1 LRLLPTPRGTI
12 ELRTKPTDHRVH
24 QRKDGRW
31 CCRVTIKDPGE
42 SRGRLRSFYFK
53 ERWRA
58 VAKLIQVDPSAGRW
72 HIDDENMTV
81 GDWLKRWLE
90 NGRAASGAPWRPK
103 TLEFNT
109 FLVRHYSRPL
119 HEIMLSD
126 LAESNV
132 RDWLGG
138 LRRKDG
144 EPLKATAKHDVHITL
159 GAALNAAVKRRH
171 LEKNPIAGLRLT
183 ELSPPKRLTEN
194 VTWSRAEV
202 DHFVAGIKGDRF
214 EALYLVALGLGLR
227 QGEIL
232 GLIWDDIDLES
243 ERLYVRHQLQHNG
256 RWQLVPPKTRNSLRT
271 VVLTGNPALTA
282 LHAHKKQWM
291 RGSVNGLENLVFL
304 TAAGAP
310 IDSHNLAKV
319 FKRRIAGLGL
329 PRIVF
334 HELRSIFTT
343 RNLDAG
349 VPSNQVADMLGDSL
363 AMVETYRRRHIDTQ
377 RAAHKAVWSQAKEN

>member
-1 LRLLPTPRGTI
+1 
-12 ELRTKPTDHRVH
+12 
-24 QRKDGRW
+24 
-31 CCRVTIKDPGE
+31 VTVKDPGE

-72 HIDDENMTV
+72 HIDDENMTI

-103 TLEFNT
+103 TLEFNAL
-109 FLVRHYSRPL
+109 LVRYYSRPL

-126 LAESNV
+126 LAESDV
-132 RDWLGG
+132 RDWLGD
-138 LRRKDG
+138 LSRKDG
-144 EPLKATAKHDVHITL
+144 KPLKATAKHDVHITL
-159 GAALNAAVKRRH
+159 AAALNAAVKQRH
-171 LEKNPIAGLRLT
+171 LERSPIAGVKLT

-202 DHFVAGIKGDRF
+202 ERFVAGVKGDRF

-232 GLIWDDIDLES
+232 GTTWGDVDLDE
-243 ERLYVRHQLQHNG
+243 ERLHVRHQLQRNG
-256 RWQLVPPKTRNSLRT
+256 HWQLVPPKTRNSLRT
-271 VVLTGNPALTA
+271 VVLTGNPALAA
-282 LHAHKKQWM
+282 LRAHKKGWT
-291 RGSVNGLENLVFL
+291 RGTIAGLENLVFL

-310 IDSHNLAKV
+310 IDAHNLAKV
-319 FKRRIAGLGL
+319 FKRAVAGLGL
-329 PRIVF
+329 PPIVF
-334 HELRSIFTT
+334 HELRAIFTT

-349 VPSNQVADMLGDSL
+349 VPSNQVADMIGDSL
-363 AMVETYRRRHIDTQ
+363 AMVETYRRRHIDNQ
-377 RAAHKAVWSQAKEN
+377 RAAHKAVWG